1 MRMCQCR
8 STICLCAAADNGIVP
23 SFDLLV
29 ILKACRYSTDLLHL
43 VSLRFH
49 GPDYENQNKILLTK
63 VKESQVKKFVMS
75 SLMIH
80 RVQCAYSL
88 GRLVD
93 STTVLLETKV
103 GDGTDSS

>member
-8 STICLCAAADNGIVP
+8 SAICLWAADNGIVP
-23 SFDLLV
+23 SFDSLV
-29 ILKACRYSTDLLHL
+29 ILSLLNRLTVSVHL

-63 VKESQVKKFVMS
+63 AKESQVKKFVMS

-103 GDGTDSS
+103 GDGTDSSY